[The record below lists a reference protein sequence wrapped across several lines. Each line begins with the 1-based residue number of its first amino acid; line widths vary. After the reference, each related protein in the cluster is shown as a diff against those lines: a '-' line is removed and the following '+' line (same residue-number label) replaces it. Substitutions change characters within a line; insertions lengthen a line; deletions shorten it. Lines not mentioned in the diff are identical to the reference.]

1 MVIYIRGG
9 LVSRVNYASF
19 NISNTPSSL
28 SLKGYDDIVR
38 ELYYVIVYLAAFS
51 SQPWLCKQLF
61 IFLMQMLRHSPVETT
76 AISNLPVFI
85 YAQTHTYIRSA
96 AEQQHTHARNNAV
109 AFVVCLSLTSKPP
122 INVDEFVIPSLLTCF
137 FSFTSNI

>member
-1 MVIYIRGG
+1 
-9 LVSRVNYASF
+9 
-19 NISNTPSSL
+19 
-28 SLKGYDDIVR
+28 
-38 ELYYVIVYLAAFS
+38 
-51 SQPWLCKQLF
+51 
-61 IFLMQMLRHSPVETT
+61 MQMLRHSPVETT

-122 INVDEFVIPSLLTCF
+122 INVDEFVIPSPSLLA
-137 FSFTSNI
+137 SFHLRVIYMTE

>member
-19 NISNTPSSL
+19 NITNTPSSL
-28 SLKGYDDIVR
+28 SLKGYDDILR

-85 YAQTHTYIRSA
+85 YAQTHTP
-96 AEQQHTHARNNAV
+96 HTHARNNAV

-137 FSFTSNI
+137 FSFTSNIYKIE